1 MKMSN
6 ETYDVWNKIQRWLP
20 AIAVLYLALAQIWD
34 LPFGD
39 EINNTILAITT
50 FLASI
55 LEVSSVNYYKKVSVE
70 SINNYDTVDPDENHG

>member
-1 MKMSN
+1 MKLSN

-20 AIAVLYLALAQIWD
+20 AVAVLYLALSQIWN

-39 EINNTILAITT
+39 EINKSIMAVCT

-55 LEVSSVNYYKKVSVE
+55 LEVSSANYYKEQQKTNDFDVDE
-70 SINNYDTVDPDENHG
+70 SHG